1 MPEVTK
7 SGVLDMVRK
16 NLKCARSF
24 LKRACRKA
32 LGKSGSPDRMQFYRP
47 GKRGELNASFQI
59 YYRENADKISKVE
72 VPERYL
78 RIAKLVPGERVLEI
92 GSADGAQSLILA
104 RSKSLVCGVELM
116 PMQYE

>member
-1 MPEVTK
+1 
-7 SGVLDMVRK
+7 
-16 NLKCARSF
+16 
-24 LKRACRKA
+24 
-32 LGKSGSPDRMQFYRP
+32 
-47 GKRGELNASFQI
+47 
-59 YYRENADKISKVE
+59 